1 MKTAWGPIVG
11 VAVALVLLASSCAS
25 SSNSEGA
32 SGTAGAGQSEQIGDE
47 GEPVDGGTLVVAV
60 GGESSG
66 WNPAIDRWAPDGAL
80 VGSSV
85 LEPLATLDGEGVA
98 QPWLA
103 TSWTPNDTYDVWTVK
118 LREGVV
124 FHDGTPF
131 DADAAKANLDFIV
144 DAPLSGVAMKPLFDH
159 VVVVDDHTVEVH
171 LKTRWAAFPS
181 SFLAGQSA
189 FMRSPASMLTD
200 DKGSG
205 HPVGTGPF
213 VFQSWTPDVSFKATA
228 NREYWRPGEPHL
240 DAIEYRPIPDP
251 TSRAAALESGDVD
264 MAFLDSPTD
273 ASRLESD
280 FTVLR
285 NWDVTPNALLT
296 NVRPTADG
304 DFNPMSNIHARLA
317 MAHAIDRDALAAS
330 IGQGVE
336 VPTSPFSPDNPWGQ
350 PSDQNRYP
358 DYDPDAARQ
367 ELDAYRA
374 DTGLDTLEVTILGTS
389 GTDALTTLQLV
400 QQQLAEVGIK
410 AKVVGLD
417 QSALISEVV
426 GAHYQVAMFA
436 NYSSPDPD
444 QNHYFWSASTATGEG
459 GVNINFTGFT
469 NETTERA
476 LQQGRESEDV
486 EVRHEAYNTLVEEQ
500 NANAVN
506 LWMYYIPSSLVA
518 APRVHGLGAIGEVR
532 FANFQPKT
540 WIGGLWL
547 TS

>member
-1 MKTAWGPIVG
+1 MKTAWAPIV
-11 VAVALVLLASSCAS
+11 APLVALVVFASACAS
-25 SSNSEGA
+25 ASNGTASSNS
-32 SGTAGAGQSEQIGDE
+32 SPAGASEQIGDE
-47 GEPVDGGTLVVAV
+47 GTPVDGGTLVV
-60 GGESSG
+60 GIDSDSSG
-66 WNPAIDRWAPDGAL
+66 WNPAIDRWAPAGAL

-85 LEPLATLDGEGVA
+85 LEPLATLDGNAVA

-103 TSWTPNDTYDVWTVK
+103 TDWAPNEDFTVWTINLRDGVK
-118 LREGVV
+118 

-131 DADAAKANLDFIV
+131 NAEAVKANLDFIV

-159 VVVVDDHTVEVH
+159 VTVVDDDTVEVT
-171 LKTRWAAFPS
+171 LKSRWAAFPS

-189 FMRSPASMLTD
+189 FMRAPASMLTD

-213 VFQSWTPDVSFKATA
+213 VFASWQPDVSFKATA
-228 NREYWRPGEPHL
+228 NRDYWRPGEPHL

-251 TSRAAALESGDVD
+251 TSRAATLEAGDID
-264 MAFLDSPTD
+264 MAFIESPTD
-273 ASRLESD
+273 AARLESN

-285 NWDVTPNALLT
+285 NWDVTPQAMLT
-296 NVRPTADG
+296 NVRPTIG
-304 DFNPMSNIHARLA
+304 GEPNPMSNIHARLA
-317 MAHAIDRDALAAS
+317 MAHALDRDALAAS
-330 IGQGVE
+330 VGPGVL

-350 PSDQNRYP
+350 PSDQNHYP
-358 DYDPDAARQ
+358 DYNPEAAKD
-367 ELDAYRA
+367 EVAAYIS
-374 DTGLDTLEVTILGTS
+374 DTGASALEVTILGTS
-389 GTDALTTLQLV
+389 GTDALTSLQLV
-400 QQQLAEVGIK
+400 QQQLSAVGIK
-410 AKVVGLD
+410 SKVVGLD
-417 QSALISEVV
+417 ATALISEVV

-444 QNHYFWSASTATGEG
+444 QNHYFWSASTASGEG

-469 NETTERA
+469 NDTTEQA
-476 LQQGRESEDV
+476 LKQGRESEDV
-486 EVRHEAYNTLVEEQ
+486 NVRHEAYSTLVEEQ

-518 APRVHGLGAIGEVR
+518 APNVHGLGAIGDIR

-540 WIGGLWL
+540 WIGGLWV